1 MVTLNVMLPLSSKW
15 SKSPRPVWLQWL
27 SLLWWAVWSTRWSN
41 PSGKAKVRFFVTL
54 LVVIFD
60 GDDILMI
67 IDCLIVVGAFLLD
80 WERIIYLTSKT
91 LPRLYWLW
99 PYDAGNYIKL
109 SAETDLIPGLACFLG
124 CLFYELEM
132 GIGLGVV
139 IQVWHRLQSIG
150 IVVSDTKVRRYWML
164 VISIHL
170 NSVAM
175 SWLK

>member
-27 SLLWWAVWSTRWSN
+27 LLLWWAVWSTRWSN
-41 PSGKAKVRFFVTL
+41 RSGKAKVRFFVTL
-54 LVVIFD
+54 LVRGDIWLWWFFD
-60 GDDILMI
+60 DYWLFECSGGF
-67 IDCLIVVGAFLLD
+67 LIGLWTD
-80 WERIIYLTSKT
+80 HISKN
-91 LPRLYWLW
+91 LPRLYWFLL
-99 PYDAGNYIKL
+99 YDAGNYIKL

-124 CLFYELEM
+124 CLFYELEI

-139 IQVWHRLQSIG
+139 IQVWRRLQSIG